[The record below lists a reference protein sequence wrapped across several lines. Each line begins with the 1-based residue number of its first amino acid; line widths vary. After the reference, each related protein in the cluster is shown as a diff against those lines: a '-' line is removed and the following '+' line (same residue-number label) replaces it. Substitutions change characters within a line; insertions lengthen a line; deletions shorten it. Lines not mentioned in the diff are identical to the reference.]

1 MTYIPNQAISKVPKI
16 LNLIIK
22 QTRGSAGFSIT
33 EQFKSLDL
41 NSYSMSSNGQ
51 QVTLNLKKDQE
62 YLIET
67 YSNQKTKIIDVTSN
81 DPDLIIKKNFNDKYR
96 GYASFYLEKDTTI
109 NIIRNTYSYNIN
121 VGSTTQTISLVDII
135 VYGVK

>member
-1 MTYIPNQAISKVPKI
+1 MTYIPNQALSKIPKI
-16 LNLIIK
+16 LNIIIRQSK
-22 QTRGSAGFSIT
+22 SIGFTMI

-41 NSYSMSSNGQ
+41 NSYSMSTNGQ

-81 DPDLIIKKNFNDKYR
+81 DPDLIIKKNFNDRYR
-96 GYASFYLEKDTTI
+96 GYASFYLEKDTTVTI
-109 NIIRNTYSYNIN
+109 VRNNFSHNMN
-121 VGSTTQTISLVDII
+121 VGSVNQTISLVDII